1 MLIIRLNGWATVA
14 NVINQSSS
22 KLGLATRGGSKWERF
37 FFFSLMNQYISGLY
51 NIDS

>member
-37 FFFSLMNQYISGLY
+37 FFFFFDESIYFRSL
-51 NIDS
+51 

>member
-22 KLGLATRGGSKWERF
+22 KLGLATRGGSKWEC

>member
-37 FFFSLMNQYISGLY
+37 FFFFSFDESIYFRSL
-51 NIDS
+51 

>member
-22 KLGLATRGGSKWERF
+22 KLGLATIEEVLSGSVF
-37 FFFSLMNQYISGLY
+37 FFFNE
-51 NIDS
+51 